1 MSGAAI
7 DLPRQ
12 HRRRPLLKTFAEITD
27 DDLDEVGGK
36 AFSLAK
42 MTRAGLP
49 VPEGFCLT
57 CAAYRLAT
65 GSLSPPRGEGAG
77 EGPALVIDT
86 DLRERL
92 LTQYEALGRGPVAV
106 RSSATLEDGT
116 AASFAGQQETILN
129 VEGEEQLIAAVLACW
144 KSLHAERAVMYR
156 RKQGVGD
163 EEVAMAVV
171 VQRMVPSEVSGVLFT
186 RDPLDPTGQ
195 QMLMEAAPGLG
206 EAVVS
211 GRVQPDRFHTD
222 RDSGELRSS
231 ELHVGGGTPS
241 LTPTQL
247 IELTKL
253 GSQVEQ
259 FYDEPRDI
267 EWAFASGKFWLLQ
280 ARPITTADAFE
291 REQVRR
297 EEIERLRQRS
307 EPGGTV
313 WSRYNLAEVLPEP
326 TPLTWSIVQRL
337 VSASGGFGAMYRALG
352 FDPDPCLNEQGF
364 FDLICGRVYV
374 NLSRE
379 PQMYFRDFPYGH
391 DFGRLKENPQLAS
404 YPTPTVDS
412 AKASWRTWLGL
423 PRIAWKM
430 WQSTARMT
438 ALRRTHADRLE
449 REIIPQLVREVENF
463 RATSLT
469 PLTAAELLRLL
480 EQWIERTLVQFA
492 QDSLQ
497 AAMFAAASLAE
508 LEQHLSR
515 ALADEEQ
522 ARQQARRLVSGA
534 RPSAD
539 CDLPG
544 ALELLAAGKMSRE
557 EFLKSFGH
565 RGRKEMELSEPRWRE
580 DFGAV
585 PKAMPM
591 MQHFSGLNDAAAL
604 EDLALMAPG
613 PAKQMQPILAQT
625 RRYLALREAGKHY
638 LMQGYGCIREI
649 LLELDRRLGLRGD
662 IFYLTIP
669 ELQSLVGSQGAGS
682 LSASPPF
689 PLAARKRRR
698 QAELSLSLPPVI
710 FSDDL
715 EAIGRLSFGQHEG
728 DWQGTPLS
736 FGEYAGPAL
745 VLEEPIA
752 PPEVEPGYV
761 LVCPSTDPAWGPL
774 FLQAGALVMETG
786 GVLSHGAI
794 VAREYGLP
802 AVAGLPGVLAQI
814 QTGERVHVSGAT
826 GLVRRAVAEKS

>member
-7 DLPRQ
+7 DQPRQ
-12 HRRRPLLKTFAEITD
+12 HRRRPLLKNFAEITD

-36 AFSLAK
+36 ALSLAK

-57 CAAYRLAT
+57 CAAYRLAMN
-65 GSLSPPRGEGAG
+65 SLAPRRGERGGEGA
-77 EGPALVIDT
+77 ALVIDT
-86 DLRERL
+86 DLRDRL
-92 LTQYEALGRGPVAV
+92 LAQYEVLGHGPVAV
-106 RSSATLEDGT
+106 RSSTTLEDGT
-116 AASFAGQQETILN
+116 TASFAGQQETILG
-129 VEGEEQLIAAVLACW
+129 VEGEERLIDAVLACW
-144 KSLHAERAVMYR
+144 NSLHAERTVAYR
-156 RKQGVGD
+156 RKQGVADD
-163 EEVAMAVV
+163 EVVMAVV
-171 VQRMVPSEVSGVLFT
+171 VQRMIPSEISGVLFT

-195 QMLMEAAPGLG
+195 QMLIEAAPGLG

-211 GRVQPDRFHTD
+211 GRVQPDRFHID
-222 RDSGELRSS
+222 HDSGELRSS

-241 LTPTQL
+241 LASVQL
-247 IELTKL
+247 VELTKL
-253 GSQVEQ
+253 GRMVEKL
-259 FYDEPRDI
+259 YGEPRDI

-307 EPGGTV
+307 EPSGTV

-326 TPLTWSIVQRL
+326 TPLTWSVVQRL

-379 PQMYFRDFPYGH
+379 PKMYFRDFPYGH
-391 DFGRLKENPQLAS
+391 DFAKLKKNPQLAS
-404 YPTPTVDS
+404 YPTPTVDG

-430 WQSTARMT
+430 LQSTARMSR
-438 ALRRTHADRLE
+438 LRTTHADRFE
-449 REIIPQLVREVENF
+449 GEVIPQQVRAVENF
-463 RATSLT
+463 RDAALPKLT
-469 PLTAAELLRLL
+469 TEEVLRLL
-480 EQWIERTLVQFA
+480 EEWIERTLVEFA
-492 QDSLQ
+492 RESLQ

-508 LEQHLSR
+508 LEQHLAR
-515 ALADEEQ
+515 ALGDEEQ

-544 ALELLAAGKMSRE
+544 ALELLAAGKMSHA

-565 RGRKEMELSEPRWRE
+565 RGRKEMELWEPRWRE
-580 DFGAV
+580 DAGAV

-591 MQHFSGLNDAAAL
+591 MQHTSGLNDAAAL
-604 EDLALMAPG
+604 EELAIVAPG
-613 PAKQMQPILAQT
+613 HAQTMQPILAQT

-638 LMQGYGCIREI
+638 LMLGYSCIRDI
-649 LLELDRRLGLRGD
+649 LLELDRRLALGGD
-662 IFYLTIP
+662 IFYLTLP
-669 ELQSLVGSQGAGS
+669 ELRSLAE
-682 LSASPPF
+682 SPARRSRF
-689 PLAARKRRR
+689 LLATRKRRR
-698 QAELSLSLPPVI
+698 QAELSLPLPPVI

-715 EAIGRLSFGQHEG
+715 EAIGRVQTSRYEG
-728 DWQGTPLS
+728 DWKGTPLS
-736 FGEYAGPAL
+736 FGEYEGPAL
-745 VLEEPIA
+745 VLEEPIVPA
-752 PPEVEPGYV
+752 DIEPGYV
-761 LVCPSTDPAWGPL
+761 LVCPSTDPAWAPL

-794 VAREYGLP
+794 IAREFGLP
-802 AVAGLPGVLAQI
+802 AVACLPGILGQV
-814 QTGERVHVSGAT
+814 QTGERIHVCGAT
-826 GLVRRAVAEKS
+826 GVVRLCKNLA